1 MRELI
6 LKMFMSLDGFVGST
20 DGNPGALMPPA
31 DPVGKAWNAERAWDT
46 SLHVVGSRTF
56 QMWVGYW
63 PTSTD
68 VFSAPMNQ
76 IPKAVFS
83 RQGPAILETA
93 ARAMQGKGGALQPG
107 AESWAQ
113 AYVAS
118 GDLVEEITRLKA
130 QDGKPMFAYGGASFA
145 RSLIAHGLVDQFELA
160 IIPIVLGQG
169 LPIFNGLTQPRRLE
183 LVSSK
188 AFPKGTVVQVYRP
201 A

>member
-1 MRELI
+1 MRELV

-20 DGNPGALMPPA
+20 DGNPAALMPPP
-31 DPVGKAWNAERAWDT
+31 DPVAKAWNAERAGDT

-56 QMWVGYW
+56 QMWAGYW

-68 VFSAPMNQ
+68 LFSAPMNQ

-83 RQGPAILETA
+83 RRGPAILEA
-93 ARAMQGKGGALQPG
+93 ARASLDKPDAALQPG

-118 GDLVEEITRLKA
+118 GDLVEEVNKLKA
-130 QDGKPMFAYGGASFA
+130 QDGKPMFAYGGATFA

-169 LPIFNGLTQPRRLE
+169 RPIFSELTQPRRLT
-183 LVSSK
+183 LISSK

>member
-1 MRELI
+1 
-6 LKMFMSLDGFVGST
+6 
-20 DGNPGALMPPA
+20 
-31 DPVGKAWNAERAWDT
+31 
-46 SLHVVGSRTF
+46 
-56 QMWVGYW
+56 MWAGYW
-63 PTSTD
+63 PTAND

-83 RQGPAILETA
+83 RRGPAILEA
-93 ARAMQGKGGALQPG
+93 ARAIQHKADALQPG

-118 GDLVEEITRLKA
+118 GDLVDEVNRLKA
-130 QDGKPMFAYGGASFA
+130 QDGKPIFAYGGATFA

-169 LPIFNGLTQPRRLE
+169 LPIFNELTRPRHLT

>member
-1 MRELI
+1 
-6 LKMFMSLDGFVGST
+6 
-20 DGNPGALMPPA
+20 
-31 DPVGKAWNAERAWDT
+31 
-46 SLHVVGSRTF
+46 
-56 QMWVGYW
+56 
-63 PTSTD
+63 
-68 VFSAPMNQ
+68 
-76 IPKAVFS
+76 
-83 RQGPAILETA
+83 
-93 ARAMQGKGGALQPG
+93 
-107 AESWAQ
+107 
-113 AYVAS
+113 VAS

-160 IIPIVLGQG
+160 IIPTVLGQG

>member
-1 MRELI
+1 MRELV
-6 LKMFMSLDGFVGST
+6 LKMFMSLDGFVGSL
-20 DGNPGALMPPA
+20 DGNPGALMPPP

-56 QMWVGYW
+56 QMWAGYW
-63 PTSTD
+63 PTATD
-68 VFSAPMNQ
+68 VFAAPMNQ

-83 RQGPAILETA
+83 KQGPAILEA
-93 ARAMQGKGGALQPG
+93 ARVAQDKPGTRQPG

-118 GDLVEEITRLKA
+118 GDLVEEVTKLKA
-130 QDGKPMFAYGGASFA
+130 QDGKPMFAYGGVTFA

-169 LPIFNGLTQPRRLE
+169 LPIFSELTQPRRLT
-183 LVSSK
+183 LISSK

>member
-6 LKMFMSLDGFVGST
+6 LKMFMSLDGFVGSL

-56 QMWVGYW
+56 QMWAGYW

-83 RQGPAILETA
+83 KQGPAILEA
-93 ARAMQGKGGALQPG
+93 ARAIQDKHGPLQPG

-118 GDLVEEITRLKA
+118 GDLVEEVTRLKA
-130 QDGKPMFAYGGASFA
+130 QDGKPMFAYGGATFA

-160 IIPIVLGQG
+160 IIPIVMGKG
-169 LPIFNGLTQPRRLE
+169 LAIFSDLTQPRRLT
-183 LVSSK
+183 LISSK
-188 AFPKGTVVQVYRP
+188 AFPKGTIVQVYRP